1 MDSVKLHDIGTKVF
15 TAFEELLSLDG
26 AEQFPWRRHLTD
38 EEQRFRLWAHS
49 IGLHQKGH
57 ASLDYRVRD
66 AIIIKKRLAQV
77 LSKLQ
82 EHLENVFAI
91 AKGERCPFELDIDID
106 EDSDDQDSTGSDSES
121 HADEQSHSGSQ
132 SSFHE
137 IDFRL
142 HSLTESLDSLYGLA
156 TRIRNPR
163 NRPQRPND
171 QLYKHV
177 PPDIRASYIKE
188 REEAEIAVI
197 AYAQRQQLIEITPRE
212 GTRLAPSSE
221 ELIGQYATT
230 SHWLIRRTGIAN
242 ARRRQQ
248 FTYWKGHALRLSQAP
263 VQNKLTALRPERS
276 REAYENQGTHGAQTA
291 ITAVPSLATSATELP
306 LDLTSPGDITSAI
319 SHQSRLSTVM
329 DLKGEKL
336 EWPAPPIQPT
346 NSRYFTCPYCKILC
360 PQRYL
365 NKDAW
370 RIHLIHDLQPY
381 HCTYEDCRDPHRIY
395 GTRQD
400 WIDHE
405 SQHSRVWHCQTHSEE
420 FETQPEYVDHLK
432 TSHPEATDE
441 HFSPEL
447 ISSAVGP
454 SLKPHRDCPFCP
466 TAFSDVT
473 KMERHIMF
481 HLERCAM
488 IALPLAEDDP
498 NGENGSDHPSDSHEV
513 QHRGR
518 QGSIALDF
526 TPDEEES
533 FLNFCYRGDSPV
545 SGPQSPNSELADSE
559 SDRTNN
565 SPDTT
570 IANRKES
577 PSLKAHQYRKRGLE
591 SYSHEQKVTETNL
604 KRLEGQYGVEA
615 PIWHDVVLRQNHIDL
630 FKLTKHLDCLFGSGE
645 YQVTRAE
652 NGYLMRI
659 PRVLSEDET
668 AYIENII
675 HIDSEI

>member
-1 MDSVKLHDIGTKVF
+1 MESVELHYIGTKIF
-15 TAFEELLSLDG
+15 TTFGELLALDEP
-26 AEQFPWRRHLTD
+26 EQFLERRHLID

-49 IGLHQKGH
+49 IGLRQKGH

-82 EHLENVFAI
+82 EHLENLLAI
-91 AKGERCPFELDIDID
+91 AKGERRPFELDVEID
-106 EDSDDQDSTGSDSES
+106 EDSDDQDSTECDSGS
-121 HADEQSHSGSQ
+121 HADGQSRSGSQ

-177 PPDIRASYIKE
+177 PPDIRVSYIKE

-212 GTRLAPSSE
+212 GTSLAPGSE
-221 ELIGQYATT
+221 ELINQYATT

-248 FTYWKGHALRLSQAP
+248 FIYWKGHALRLSQAP
-263 VQNKLTALRPERS
+263 VQSKLAALLPEQPS
-276 REAYENQGTHGAQTA
+276 REAYENQHIHGGQAT
-291 ITAVPSLATSATELP
+291 ITALPSLATSATELP
-306 LDLTSPGDITSAI
+306 PDLLSPGDITSVI

-336 EWPAPPIQPT
+336 EWPAPPSQPT
-346 NSRYFTCPYCKILC
+346 NGQYFTCPYCKILC

-365 NKDAW
+365 HKDAW
-370 RIHLIHDLQPY
+370 RVHLIHDLQPY

-432 TSHPEATDE
+432 TSHPEATAD

-454 SLKPHRDCPFCP
+454 SLEPHRDCPFCP

-473 KMERHIMF
+473 NMERHIMF

-488 IALPLAEDDP
+488 IALPLAEDDSDGG
-498 NGENGSDHPSDSHEV
+498 NSSDHPSDSHEV

-526 TPDEEES
+526 TVDEEES
-533 FLNFCYRGDSPV
+533 FLKFCYHGDSPG
-545 SGPQSPNSELADSE
+545 SGPQSSNSELVDPDSDSDIAD
-559 SDRTNN
+559 N
-565 SPDTT
+565 SLDTA
-570 IANRKES
+570 IANWQ
-577 PSLKAHQYRKRGLE
+577 PSRFLKAHRYRKRALKSYGHEQEVTEINLRRLE
-591 SYSHEQKVTETNL
+591 S
-604 KRLEGQYGVEA
+604 QYDAEA
-615 PIWHDVVLRQNHIDL
+615 PKWHEVLLKQDYIDL
-630 FKLTKHLDCLFGSGE
+630 FKLTKHLDCLLGSGKYKVMVMHQGQITGILCE
-645 YQVTRAE
+645 YLEYYQRAKQ
-652 NGYLMRI
+652 LK
-659 PRVLSEDET
+659 
-668 AYIENII
+668 
-675 HIDSEI
+675 